1 MILFK
6 YKAFMGVLKCL
17 FAVLLILDNP
27 LVVWMRVSV
36 IFINVITA
44 N

>member
-6 YKAFMGVLKCL
+6 YKAFMGVLKYL
-17 FAVLLILDNP
+17 LAVLLILDNSF
-27 LVVWMRVSV
+27 VVWMRVSV